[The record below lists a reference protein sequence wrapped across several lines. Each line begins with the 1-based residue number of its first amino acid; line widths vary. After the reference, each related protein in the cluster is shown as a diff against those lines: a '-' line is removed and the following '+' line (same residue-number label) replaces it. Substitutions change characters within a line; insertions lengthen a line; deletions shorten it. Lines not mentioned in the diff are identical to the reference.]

1 MVRVFTHGD
10 DDERAS
16 LIDTER
22 ASSTP
27 SLDATTTSDRPNHEP
42 SSSRVW
48 RSRAL
53 GFASA
58 FAFVLC
64 ASYAVDV
71 PLSALAGHLTPAA
84 RTAMTIREYG
94 TRESLGVLRWNAADG
109 FSVTTPAVKNARAGT
124 GARSMLAEAAMKET
138 IKRYYPH
145 RIQPGQ
151 EPFEILFEVND
162 KPDSLCMRRGARCW
176 VSRWAPIFA
185 FGSVPRDSDKILPTM
200 VQAPLVALIGCY
212 LDAIATY
219 NVSAPKSDEPLC
231 DFLHYQKVKFSDM
244 QKCDPDG
251 SSESQAAC
259 RPYGHG
265 LFSTRE
271 VYNAS
276 EYEWDSLKEKVF
288 WRGSDYAFLS
298 PVYRNYANT
307 SDAFLETIARSSN
320 RDDTIRHMLIR
331 SRIGPRLRAV
341 LTSLLMP
348 NLIDARFFDW
358 HGVDV
363 DAHRKHVRESI
374 GVDATERATEE
385 SIAKYKYQIDIGG
398 GGGTTW
404 SGVIPKLSMPGVL
417 LHHETSMK
425 DSCFDQLVPWVH
437 YIPVREDLR
446 DLQQRVRWL
455 QEHDAIAKRVSANAD
470 DWVRQFRTLR
480 NLLEHNYRKL
490 AKPLSRVLRADPLPF
505 GTDSAD
511 AVASIGV
518 DVRTS
523 SSSSSSSTAAASS
536 HPHRAS
542 RRDARASSRRA
553 PPPSSSKTRAR
564 Q

>member
-1 MVRVFTHGD
+1 MARVFTRGD

-16 LIDTER
+16 LIDPER
-22 ASSTP
+22 ASSIP
-27 SLDATTTSDRPNHEP
+27 SLDATTTPDRSHHQPT
-42 SSSRVW
+42 SSRVW
-48 RSRAL
+48 RSRAV

-58 FAFVLC
+58 FALVLC

-71 PLSALAGHLTPAA
+71 PLSALMGRLTLAG

-94 TRESLGVLRWNAADG
+94 KRESLGVLRWNAGEG
-109 FSVTTPAVKNARAGT
+109 FSVTTPAAKNAKAGT
-124 GARSMLAEAAMKET
+124 DARSSLAEAAMKET

-185 FGSVPRDSDKILPTM
+185 FGSVPRESDKILPTL

-219 NVSAPKSDEPLC
+219 NVSAPKNDEPLC
-231 DFLHYQKVKFSDM
+231 DFLRYQKVKFSDM

-251 SSESQAAC
+251 SRESQAAC

-271 VYNAS
+271 VNNAS

-288 WRGSDYAFLS
+288 WRGSDYVFLS

-307 SDAFLETIARSSN
+307 SDAFLEVIARSSN
-320 RDDTIRHMLIR
+320 RDDTIRHLLVG

-358 HGVDV
+358 HGADV
-363 DAHRKHVRESI
+363 DEHRKRVRESI

-385 SIAKYKYQIDIGG
+385 LIAKYKYQIDIGG

-404 SGVIPKLSMPGVL
+404 SGLIPKLSMPGVL

-425 DSCFDQLVPWVH
+425 DSYFDQLVPWVH

-470 DWVRQFRTLR
+470 EWVRQFRTLR

-490 AKPLSRVLRADPLPF
+490 AKPLARVLRAEPLPF

-518 DVRTS
+518 DVRASASSTTS
-523 SSSSSSSTAAASS
+523 SSSRS
-536 HPHRAS
+536 HRAS

-553 PPPSSSKTRAR
+553 P
-564 Q
+564 